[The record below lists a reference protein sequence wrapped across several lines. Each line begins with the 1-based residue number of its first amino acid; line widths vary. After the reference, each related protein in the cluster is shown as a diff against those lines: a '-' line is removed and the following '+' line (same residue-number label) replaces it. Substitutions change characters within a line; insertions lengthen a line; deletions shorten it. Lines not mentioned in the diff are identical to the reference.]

1 MRAASPPRQME
12 RENEMIVI
20 SHRLKFESRDEW
32 LETRD
37 KTRRHQTSDIRHQTS
52 DFYPP
57 IFGHR
62 PIYICGEAATSTL
75 GTSQRTPLFSLLPLE
90 GGAPKGRRLALEAVF
105 SHTGMPTPPRFARL
119 PLPEEGARMILNRSL
134 PHTYLRRNRHHTPEP
149 RTLYLCYNNMNMF
162 ESKGGAL
169 WDPKT
174 C

>member
-1 MRAASPPRQME
+1 MRAASPTRQME

-20 SHRLKFESRDEW
+20 SHRLKFESREEW

-37 KTRRHQTSDIRHQTS
+37 KTRRHQTSN
-52 DFYPP
+52 FYPP

-62 PIYICGEAATSTL
+62 PVSSALSPRYHSTHS
-75 GTSQRTPLFSLLPLE
+75 TFLLLLE

-105 SHTGMPTPPRFARL
+105 SHARMPTPPRFARL

-149 RTLYLCYNNMNMF
+149 RILYLCYNNMNMF
-162 ESKGGAL
+162 ELKGGAL